1 MFEDFF
7 QTNHRTPIFNVRVI
21 TKDKQEKDITQIVN
35 DRLISLNIADN
46 RGFEADMLELELS
59 DHDGLLELPPRN
71 ATIQVAIGWH
81 RSLLVDK
88 GKYLVDEVQ
97 FSGAPDKVNI
107 RARSADLKGSLS
119 EKKERSFDKIKLTAL
134 VEQIAQE
141 NQLKAKVSESYSHI
155 TIHHIDQTSESDINL
170 LTRLAQEYD
179 AIATV
184 KNGTLLFMPTGKG
197 KTAGGADIPPF
208 ELTRQIGDS
217 YNFSIAESDN
227 YKAVRAYWHNM
238 DTGKRGEVIIDE
250 NSKITKKQ
258 KMTKGRKLKNGDV
271 KGQRLSKRKY
281 TVLEQTEPVTSDSD
295 QIKTL
300 RHTYASEQSAITG
313 AKSAFDKLKRGVA
326 TFSMTLAYGEPELMP
341 EMPLVLRGFKSM
353 IDGSDWIISRVTH
366 NINDS
371 GYTTQV
377 ECELKVET
385 DDVEVKKNE
394 K

>member
-1 MFEDFF
+1 MLDQFLMH
-7 QTNHRTPIFNVRVI
+7 NHRTAQFNVRII

-35 DRLISLNIADN
+35 DRLISLSIADN

-59 DHDGLLELPPRN
+59 DHDGQLALPPRN
-71 ATIQVAIGWH
+71 AIIQVAIGWAG
-81 RSLLVDK
+81 LPLINK
-88 GKYLVDEVQ
+88 GRYLVDEVS

-119 EKKERSFDKIKLTAL
+119 EKKERSFHQIKLTAL
-134 VEQIAQE
+134 VEKIAKE
-141 NQLKAKVSESYSHI
+141 NQLKAMIAEQFHATQIK
-155 TIHHIDQTSESDINL
+155 HIDQTSESDINL
-170 LTRLAQEYD
+170 LTRLAEQHD

-197 KTAGGADIPPF
+197 KTAKGQNIPPL
-208 ELTRQIGDS
+208 EITRQLGDN
-217 YNFSIAESDN
+217 YQFSIAESDN
-227 YKAVRAYWHNM
+227 YKSVRAYWHNT
-238 DTGKRGEVIIDE
+238 DTGKRGEIIIDE
-250 NSKITKKQ
+250 NSKITKKA
-258 KMTKGRKLKNGDV
+258 KMTKGRKLKNGTV

-281 TVLEQTEPVTSDSD
+281 NVLEQQEPITSDSD

-326 TFSMTLAYGEPELMP
+326 TFSLSLAFGEPELMP
-341 EMPLVLRGFKSM
+341 EMPLVLSGFKEM
-353 IDGSDWIISRVTH
+353 IDGSDWIISKVTH

-371 GYTTQV
+371 GFTTQV
-377 ECELKVET
+377 ECELQVES
-385 DDVEVKKNE
+385 DVEVKK

>member
-1 MFEDFF
+1 MPDEFL

-21 TKDKQEKDITQIVN
+21 TKDKQAKDITQVVN
-35 DRLISLNIADN
+35 DRFMSMTISDN

-71 ATIQVAIGWH
+71 AAIQVAIGWH
-81 RSLLVDK
+81 SSLLVDK
-88 GKYLVDEVQ
+88 GKYLVDEIQ
-97 FSGAPDKVNI
+97 FSGAPDRVSI

-119 EKKERSFDKIKLTAL
+119 EKKERSFNQIKLSEL
-134 VEQIAQE
+134 VEQIAKAH
-141 NQLKAKVSESYSHI
+141 QLKAVVGTQFKHQTVA
-155 TIHHIDQTSESDINL
+155 HIDQTGESDINL
-170 LTRLAQEYD
+170 LTRLAREYD

-184 KNGTLLFMPTGKG
+184 KNGALLFIATGKG
-197 KTAGGADIPPF
+197 KTASGADIPPF
-208 ELTRQIGDS
+208 EITRQSGDS
-217 YNFSIAESDN
+217 YNFSLAERDN

-238 DTGKRGEVIIDE
+238 NTGKRGEIIIDE

-258 KMTKGRKLKNGDV
+258 KMTKGRKLKNGEV

-281 TVLEQTEPVTSDSD
+281 NVLEQTEPVTSDSD

-300 RHTYASEQSAITG
+300 RHTYASEAAAITG

-326 TFSMTLAYGEPELMP
+326 SFSLTLAFGEPELIP
-341 EMPLVLRGFKSM
+341 EMPVTLHGFKKM
-353 IDGSDWIISRVTH
+353 IDGSDWIISKVTH

-377 ECELKVET
+377 ECELKAET
-385 DDVEVKKNE
+385 DVSVTKNE

>member
-1 MFEDFF
+1 MLEDFF
-7 QTNHRTPIFNVRVI
+7 QTNHRTPLFNVRVI

-35 DRLISLNIADN
+35 GRLISLSIADN

-134 VEQIAQE
+134 VEQLAKE
-141 NQLKAKVSESYSHI
+141 NQLQANVSESYSHI
-155 TIHHIDQTSESDINL
+155 TIPHIDQTSESDINL
-170 LTRLAQEYD
+170 LTRLAEQYD

-197 KTAGGADIPPF
+197 KTASGAAIPPF
-208 ELTRQIGDS
+208 EITRQIGDS

-227 YKAVRAYWHNM
+227 YKAVRAYWHNT

-326 TFSMTLAYGEPELMP
+326 TFSITLAYGEPELMP

-385 DDVEVKKNE
+385 DDVEVKKKE
-394 K
+394 Q

>member
-1 MFEDFF
+1 MLEDFF

-35 DRLISLNIADN
+35 DRLISLSIADN

-155 TIHHIDQTSESDINL
+155 TIRHIDQTSESDINL

-227 YKAVRAYWHNM
+227 YKAVRAYWHNT

-353 IDGSDWIISRVTH
+353 IDGSDWIISRVNHT
-366 NINDS
+366 INDS

>member
-1 MFEDFF
+1 MLEDFF
-7 QTNHRTPIFNVRVI
+7 QTNHRTPLFNVRVI
-21 TKDKQEKDITQIVN
+21 TKDKQEKDITQIVT
-35 DRLISLNIADN
+35 DRLISLSISDN

-71 ATIQVAIGWH
+71 ATIQVAMGWLG
-81 RSLLVDK
+81 SFLVDK

-134 VEQIAQE
+134 VEQLAKE
-141 NQLKAKVSESYSHI
+141 NQLQANVSESYSHI
-155 TIHHIDQTSESDINL
+155 TLPHIDQTSESDINL
-170 LTRLAQEYD
+170 LTRLAEQYD

-197 KTAGGADIPPF
+197 KTASGAAIPPF
-208 ELTRQIGDS
+208 EITRQIGDS

-227 YKAVRAYWHNM
+227 YKAVRAYWHNT

-326 TFSMTLAYGEPELMP
+326 TFSITLAYGEPELMP

-385 DDVEVKKNE
+385 DNVEVKKKE
-394 K
+394 Q

>member
-1 MFEDFF
+1 MLEDFF
-7 QTNHRTPIFNVRVI
+7 QTNHRTPLFNVRVI
-21 TKDKQEKDITQIVN
+21 TKDKQEKDITQIVT
-35 DRLISLNIADN
+35 DRLISLSISDN

-71 ATIQVAIGWH
+71 ATIQVAVGWLG
-81 RSLLVDK
+81 SFLVDK

-134 VEQIAQE
+134 VEQLAKE
-141 NQLKAKVSESYSHI
+141 NQLQANVSESYSHI
-155 TIHHIDQTSESDINL
+155 TLPHIDQTSESDINL
-170 LTRLAQEYD
+170 LTRLAEQYD

-197 KTAGGADIPPF
+197 KTASGAAIPPF
-208 ELTRQIGDS
+208 EITRQIGDS

-227 YKAVRAYWHNM
+227 YKAVRAYWHNT

-326 TFSMTLAYGEPELMP
+326 TFSITLAYGEPELMP

-353 IDGSDWIISRVTH
+353 IDGSDWIISHVTH

>member
-1 MFEDFF
+1 MLEDFF
-7 QTNHRTPIFNVRVI
+7 QTNHRTPLFNVRVI
-21 TKDKQEKDITQIVN
+21 TKDKQEKDITQIVT
-35 DRLISLNIADN
+35 DRLISLSISDN

-71 ATIQVAIGWH
+71 ATIQVAMGWLG
-81 RSLLVDK
+81 SFLVDK

-134 VEQIAQE
+134 VEQLAKE
-141 NQLKAKVSESYSHI
+141 NQLQANVSESYSHI
-155 TIHHIDQTSESDINL
+155 TIPHIDQTSESDINL
-170 LTRLAQEYD
+170 LTRLAEQYD

-197 KTAGGADIPPF
+197 KTASGAAIPPF
-208 ELTRQIGDS
+208 EITRQIGDS

-227 YKAVRAYWHNM
+227 YKAVRAYWHNT

-326 TFSMTLAYGEPELMP
+326 TFSITLAYGEPELMP

-385 DDVEVKKNE
+385 DDVEVKKKE
-394 K
+394 Q

>member
-1 MFEDFF
+1 MLEYFF
-7 QTNHRTPIFNVRVI
+7 QTNHRTPLFNVRVI
-21 TKDKQEKDITQIVN
+21 TKDKQEKDITQIVT
-35 DRLISLNIADN
+35 DRLISLSISDN

-71 ATIQVAIGWH
+71 ATIQVAVGWLG
-81 RSLLVDK
+81 SFLVDK

-134 VEQIAQE
+134 VEQLAKE
-141 NQLKAKVSESYSHI
+141 NQLQANVSESYSHI
-155 TIHHIDQTSESDINL
+155 TLPHIDQTSESDINL
-170 LTRLAQEYD
+170 LTRLAEQYD

-197 KTAGGADIPPF
+197 KTASGAAIPPF
-208 ELTRQIGDS
+208 EITRQIGDS

-227 YKAVRAYWHNM
+227 YKAVRAYWHNT

-326 TFSMTLAYGEPELMP
+326 TFSITLAYGEPELMP

-385 DDVEVKKNE
+385 DNVEVKKNE

>member
-1 MFEDFF
+1 MLEDFF
-7 QTNHRTPIFNVRVI
+7 QTNHRTPLFNVRVI
-21 TKDKQEKDITQIVN
+21 TKDKQEKDITQIVT
-35 DRLISLNIADN
+35 DRLISLSISDN

-71 ATIQVAIGWH
+71 ATIQVAMGWLG
-81 RSLLVDK
+81 SFLVDK

-134 VEQIAQE
+134 VEQLAKE
-141 NQLKAKVSESYSHI
+141 NQLQANVSESYSHI
-155 TIHHIDQTSESDINL
+155 TLPHIDQTSESDINL
-170 LTRLAQEYD
+170 LTRLAEQYD

-197 KTAGGADIPPF
+197 KTASGAAIPPF
-208 ELTRQIGDS
+208 EITRQIGDS

-227 YKAVRAYWHNM
+227 YKAVRAYWHNT

-326 TFSMTLAYGEPELMP
+326 TFSITLAYGEPELMP

-353 IDGSDWIISRVTH
+353 IDGSDWIISHVTH

-385 DDVEVKKNE
+385 DDVEVKKKE
-394 K
+394 Q

>member
-1 MFEDFF
+1 MLEDFF

-35 DRLISLNIADN
+35 DRFISMSISDN
-46 RGFEADMLELELS
+46 RGFDADMLELELS

-134 VEQIAQE
+134 VEQIAKE

-155 TIHHIDQTSESDINL
+155 TIPHIDQTSESDINL
-170 LTRLAQEYD
+170 LTRLAEQYD

-197 KTAGGADIPPF
+197 KTASGADIPPF
-208 ELTRQIGDS
+208 EITRQTGDS

-227 YKAVRAYWHNM
+227 YKAVRAYWHNT

-271 KGQRLSKRKY
+271 KGRHLSKRKY

-385 DDVEVKKNE
+385 DDVEVKKKE
-394 K
+394 Q

>member
-1 MFEDFF
+1 MLEDFF
-7 QTNHRTPIFNVRVI
+7 QTNHRTPLFNVRVI
-21 TKDKQEKDITQIVN
+21 TKDKQEKDITQIVT
-35 DRLISLNIADN
+35 DRLISLSISDN

-71 ATIQVAIGWH
+71 ATIQVAMGWLG
-81 RSLLVDK
+81 SFLVDK

-134 VEQIAQE
+134 VEQLAKE
-141 NQLKAKVSESYSHI
+141 NQLQANVSESYSHI
-155 TIHHIDQTSESDINL
+155 TIPHIDQTSESDINL
-170 LTRLAQEYD
+170 LTRLAEQYD

-197 KTAGGADIPPF
+197 KTASGADIPPF
-208 ELTRQIGDS
+208 EITRQIGDS

-227 YKAVRAYWHNM
+227 YKAVRAYWHNT

-326 TFSMTLAYGEPELMP
+326 TFSITLAYGEPELMP

-385 DDVEVKKNE
+385 DDVEVKKKE
-394 K
+394 Q

>member
-1 MFEDFF
+1 MLEDFF
-7 QTNHRTPIFNVRVI
+7 QTNHRTPLFNVRVI
-21 TKDKQEKDITQIVN
+21 TKDKQEKDITQIVT
-35 DRLISLNIADN
+35 DRLISLSISDN

-71 ATIQVAIGWH
+71 ATIQVAMGWLG
-81 RSLLVDK
+81 SFLVDK

-134 VEQIAQE
+134 VEQLAKE
-141 NQLKAKVSESYSHI
+141 NQLQANVSESYSHI
-155 TIHHIDQTSESDINL
+155 TIPHIDQTSESDINL
-170 LTRLAQEYD
+170 LTRLAEQYD

-197 KTAGGADIPPF
+197 KTASGAAIPPF
-208 ELTRQIGDS
+208 EITRQIGDS

-227 YKAVRAYWHNM
+227 YKAVRAYWHNT

-326 TFSMTLAYGEPELMP
+326 TFSITLAYGEPELMP

-385 DDVEVKKNE
+385 DNVEVKKKE
-394 K
+394 Q

>member
-1 MFEDFF
+1 MLDNFL

-21 TKDKQEKDITQIVN
+21 TKDKQEKDITQVVN
-35 DRLISLNIADN
+35 DRLISLSIADN

-71 ATIQVAIGWH
+71 ATIQVAIGWQS
-81 RSLLVDK
+81 SLLVDK

-107 RARSADLKGSLS
+107 RARSADLKGSFS
-119 EKKERSFDKIKLTAL
+119 EKKERSFHSIKLPAL
-134 VEQIAQE
+134 VEQIAKE
-141 NQLKAKVSESYSHI
+141 NQLEAKVAKDYQEK
-155 TIHHIDQTSESDINL
+155 TIRHIDQTSESDINL
-170 LTRLAQEYD
+170 LTRLAEQYD
-179 AIATV
+179 AITTV
-184 KNGTLLFMPTGKG
+184 KNGCLLFMPTGKG
-197 KTAGGADIPPF
+197 NTVSGKNIPPF
-208 ELTRQIGDS
+208 EITRQSGDS

-227 YKAVRAYWHNM
+227 YKAVRAYWHDTN
-238 DTGKRGEVIIDE
+238 TGKRGEIIIDE

-258 KMTKGRKLKNGDV
+258 KMTKGRKLKNGQV
-271 KGQRLSKRKY
+271 KGQHLSKRKY
-281 TVLEQTEPVTSDSD
+281 NVLEQTEPVTSDSD

-300 RHTYASEQSAITG
+300 RYTYANETSAITG

-326 TFSMTLAYGEPELMP
+326 TFSMTLAFGEPELIP

-371 GYTTQV
+371 GYTTQI

-385 DDVEVKKNE
+385 DVEVKK
-394 K
+394 KT

>member
-1 MFEDFF
+1 MPEDFL
-7 QTNHRTPIFNVRVI
+7 QPNHRTPIFNVRVI
-21 TKDKQEKDITQIVN
+21 TKDKQQKDITQIVT
-35 DRLISLNIADN
+35 DRLMSMTISDN

-59 DHDGLLELPPRN
+59 DHDGLLDLPPRN
-71 ATIQVAIGWH
+71 AIIQVAIGWH
-81 RSLLVDK
+81 SSLLVDK

-119 EKKERSFDKIKLTAL
+119 EKKERSFDKIKLSAL
-134 VEQIAQE
+134 IEQIAKE
-141 NQLKAKVSESYSHI
+141 HQLNAMVGEQFKHQTVA
-155 TIHHIDQTSESDINL
+155 HIDQTSESDINL

-184 KNGTLLFMPTGKG
+184 KNGTLLFMATGKG
-197 KTAGGADIPPF
+197 KTASGADIPSF
-208 ELTRQIGDS
+208 DITRQSGDS
-217 YNFSIAESDN
+217 YNFGIAERDN
-227 YKAVRAYWHNM
+227 YKAVRAYWHDT
-238 DTGKRGEVIIDE
+238 DTGKRGEIIIDE

-258 KMTKGRKLKNGDV
+258 KMTKGRTLKNGDV

-281 TVLEQTEPVTSDSD
+281 NVLEQTEPVTSDSD

-300 RHTYASEQSAITG
+300 RHTYATETTAITG

-326 TFSMTLAYGEPELMP
+326 TFSLTLAFGEPELIP
-341 EMPLVLRGFKSM
+341 EMPVTLRGFKTM
-353 IDGSDWIISRVTH
+353 IDGSDWIISKVSH

-385 DDVEVKKNE
+385 DVNVTKTE

>member
-1 MFEDFF
+1 MLEGFF
-7 QTNHRTPIFNVRVI
+7 QTNHRTPLFNVRVI
-21 TKDKQEKDITQIVN
+21 TKDKQEKDITQIVT
-35 DRLISLNIADN
+35 DRLISLSISDN

-71 ATIQVAIGWH
+71 ATIQVAVGWLG
-81 RSLLVDK
+81 SFLVDK

-134 VEQIAQE
+134 VEQIAKE

-155 TIHHIDQTSESDINL
+155 TIPHIDQTSESDINL
-170 LTRLAQEYD
+170 LTRLAEQYD

-197 KTAGGADIPPF
+197 KTASGADIPPF
-208 ELTRQIGDS
+208 EITRQIGDS

-227 YKAVRAYWHNM
+227 YKAVRAYWHNT

-326 TFSMTLAYGEPELMP
+326 TFSITLAYGEPELMP

-385 DDVEVKKNE
+385 DDVEVKKKE
-394 K
+394 Q

>member
-1 MFEDFF
+1 
-7 QTNHRTPIFNVRVI
+7 
-21 TKDKQEKDITQIVN
+21 
-35 DRLISLNIADN
+35 
-46 RGFEADMLELELS
+46 MLELELS

-227 YKAVRAYWHNM
+227 YKAVRAYWHNT

-326 TFSMTLAYGEPELMP
+326 TFSITLAYGEPELMP

>member
-1 MFEDFF
+1 MLEDFF

-35 DRLISLNIADN
+35 DRFISMSISDN

-227 YKAVRAYWHNM
+227 YKAVRAYWHNT

-326 TFSMTLAYGEPELMP
+326 TFSITLAYGEPELMP

>member
-1 MFEDFF
+1 MLEDFF
-7 QTNHRTPIFNVRVI
+7 QTNHRTPIFNVRVM

-35 DRLISLNIADN
+35 DRLISLSIADN

-119 EKKERSFDKIKLTAL
+119 EKKERSFDKIKLIAL
-134 VEQIAQE
+134 VEQIAKE

-170 LTRLAQEYD
+170 LTRLAEQYD

-227 YKAVRAYWHNM
+227 YKTVRAYWHNT